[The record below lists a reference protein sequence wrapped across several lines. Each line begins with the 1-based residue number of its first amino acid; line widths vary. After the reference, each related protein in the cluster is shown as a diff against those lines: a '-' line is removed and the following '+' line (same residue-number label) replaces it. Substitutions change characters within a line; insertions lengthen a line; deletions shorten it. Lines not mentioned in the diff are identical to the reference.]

1 VFIDELF
8 FEMYQARGWHATP
21 VHFYQPIP
29 DTRELPDRL
38 WEGQSEMVGIECNL
52 ERQVAMLDDEW
63 GRFLEEYHRD
73 VNQFALPPKE
83 AGPAGGFG
91 GMDGAMLFAMIRSNR
106 PRRIVEIGSGHSTLV
121 AIEALKRNA
130 ADGQSPAG
138 RITAI
143 EPYPSAFLG
152 PALANCGDLIRVK
165 VEDVALD
172 TFDVLEAG
180 DILFIDS
187 SHTVRIGGD
196 VIHEILEIVPRVKPV
211 VLIHFHD
218 IFLPRHYSKEWVKQ
232 RHLFWAEQYMLQAFL
247 AFNREFEIVWSAGL
261 MHARQPDKLA
271 GHFANFDPARQDAG
285 SLWIRRRTQ
294 T

>member
-1 VFIDELF
+1 
-8 FEMYQARGWHATP
+8 MYQARGWHATP

-38 WEGQSEMVGIECNL
+38 WEGQSRMVGVEPNL
-52 ERQVAMLDDEW
+52 EHQVAMLDGEW
-63 GRFLEEYHRD
+63 ARFLAEYHRD
-73 VNQFALPPKE
+73 VDRFGLPPRN
-83 AGPAGGFG
+83 AGPGGGFG
-91 GMDGAMLFAMIRSNR
+91 GIDGAMLFAMIRSHP
-106 PRRIVEIGSGHSTLV
+106 PRRIVEVGSGHSTLL

-130 ADGQSPAG
+130 AEGSAPAG

-152 PALANCGDLIRVK
+152 PVLAEWGELIPAR
-165 VEDVALD
+165 VEDVPLE
-172 TFDVLEAG
+172 TFEVLEAG

-196 VIHEILEIVPRVKPV
+196 VIREILEIVPRVKPG

-218 IFLPRHYSKEWVKQ
+218 IFLPRHYPKEWVTQ

-247 AFNREFEIVWSAGL
+247 AFNREFEILWSAGL
-261 MHARQPDKLA
+261 MQEYKSETLAR
-271 GHFANFDPARQDAG
+271 HFTDYNPARQDAG
-285 SLWIRRRTQ
+285 SLWIRRCTSAAIDVQ
-294 T
+294 G